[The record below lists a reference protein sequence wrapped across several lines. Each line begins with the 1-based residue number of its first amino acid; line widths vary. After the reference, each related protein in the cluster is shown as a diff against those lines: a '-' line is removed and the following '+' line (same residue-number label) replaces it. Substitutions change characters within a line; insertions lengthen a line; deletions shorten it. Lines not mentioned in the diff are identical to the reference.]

1 MYLLPDGGVKLGAPL
16 DCSRRPTPHLLQ
28 KYRMFN
34 LETTFRLF
42 GGYMLHS
49 EVQHLFHG
57 R

>member
-16 DCSRRPTPHLLQ
+16 DYSRRPTPYLLQ

-49 EVQHLFHG
+49 EVQHPYG